1 MKISISAAEEGEE
14 GEEEENKTKTALD
27 QEQDARIRNCLQRM
41 SNSHAYRRYCYLTNQ
56 YKTNIT
62 QFDEHG
68 DSLSLNL

>member
-41 SNSHAYRRYCYLTNQ
+41 SNSHAYRRYCY
-56 YKTNIT
+56 
-62 QFDEHG
+62 
-68 DSLSLNL
+68 